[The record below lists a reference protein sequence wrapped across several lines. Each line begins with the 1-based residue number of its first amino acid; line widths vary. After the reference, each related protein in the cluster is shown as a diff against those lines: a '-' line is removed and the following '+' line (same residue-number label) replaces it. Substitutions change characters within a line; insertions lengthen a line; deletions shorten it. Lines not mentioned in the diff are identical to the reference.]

1 MSKIITDGVT
11 KASKGYGFV
20 KFTNSE
26 ESVRAISELN
36 GHQFMGKPIKVSTA
50 YLKTK

>member
-1 MSKIITDGVT
+1 MSKIITDGTT

-26 ESVRAISELN
+26 EAAKAI
-36 GHQFMGKPIKVSTA
+36 V
-50 YLKTK
+50 